1 MFQLMVCNEIYQGL
15 YKIRYVNDIFISSG
29 KFKIIVIM
37 YFLIVFVFVYKIDI
51 SNKVDIIMYNIV
63 DDR

>member
-1 MFQLMVCNEIYQGL
+1 MVCNEIYLGL
-15 YKIRYVNDIFISSG
+15 YKIRYVNDIFICSG
-29 KFKIIVIM
+29 KFKIIGIM
-37 YFLIVFVFVYKIDI
+37 YFLIVFVFVCKIDI